1 MYIYIIGNSESQQK
15 IGFAKN
21 PQKRLKALQ
30 TGNAQKLFLHH
41 VAEVPEEKVKIL
53 EKKIHHEINH
63 KKIKGEWFNISAE
76 EAKLILDHAII
87 RWLDDPLLY

>member
-1 MYIYIIGNSESQQK
+1 MYIYIIGNNESQQK

-21 PQKRLKALQ
+21 PEKRLKSLQ
-30 TGNAQKLFLHH
+30 TGNSQKLYLHH
-41 VAEVPEEKVKIL
+41 TVKVPEEKVKIL

-63 KKIKGEWFNISAE
+63 KRIKGEWFNISSE
-76 EAKLILDHAII
+76 QAKLILNHAII